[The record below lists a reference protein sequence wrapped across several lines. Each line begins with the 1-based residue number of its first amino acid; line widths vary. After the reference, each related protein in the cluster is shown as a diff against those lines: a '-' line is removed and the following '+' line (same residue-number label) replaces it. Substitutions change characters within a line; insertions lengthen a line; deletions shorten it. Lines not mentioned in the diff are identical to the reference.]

1 MKMISL
7 DDLRWKLC
15 SDVLLFE
22 YVLHC
27 KEFLQE
33 LPPVQLDNKQPSQV
47 EASKI
52 SPSIKLMTRDHLDLL
67 KLTALQ
73 KLRAEFKDLTVR

>member
-1 MKMISL
+1 M
-7 DDLRWKLC
+7 
-15 SDVLLFE
+15 
-22 YVLHC
+22 
-27 KEFLQE
+27 
-33 LPPVQLDNKQPSQV
+33 QLDNKQPSQV